1 MKEFMAWHD
10 VFLKFPE
17 YRFLRDTPQFEYMRA
32 HFVHEPDH
40 ISHTRTCVSRYLDV
54 LPGHGALLREGA
66 ERYLDLYQEMFDE
79 LDTLIFK

>member
-1 MKEFMAWHD
+1 VKEFLAWYD

-40 ISHTRTCVSRYLDV
+40 INHTRTCVTRYLDV
-54 LPGHGALLREGA
+54 LPGHGTLLREGA
-66 ERYLDLYQEMFDE
+66 ERYLDLYQEMFHE